1 MLVNKRNREPYSCF
15 REGFADTDAFSA
27 KERREGQSVAI
38 FSSWCLGPLIV
49 RVAEIKSSRYK
60 LAWLHPLVR
69 VMVDLCKVHDVG
81 HAFLEEDFFCAIAYT
96 NILAEGLMTR
106 DWRWWLNPQHFVKH
120 MLKIRKL
127 LDSVVCESLQDVVFD
142 LLDGWQNLLEELF
155 LVLGMLLHV
164 VNHIGS
170 WNLNRFHSC

>member
-1 MLVNKRNREPYSCF
+1 VVHLVSDAHLHGYFNLSDTDCTVGFFVQCLLLIDKLEVEMLVNKRNREPYSCF

-106 DWRWWLNPQHFVKH
+106 D
-120 MLKIRKL
+120 
-127 LDSVVCESLQDVVFD
+127 
-142 LLDGWQNLLEELF
+142 
-155 LVLGMLLHV
+155 
-164 VNHIGS
+164 
-170 WNLNRFHSC
+170 

>member
-1 MLVNKRNREPYSCF
+1 
-15 REGFADTDAFSA
+15 
-27 KERREGQSVAI
+27 
-38 FSSWCLGPLIV
+38 
-49 RVAEIKSSRYK
+49 
-60 LAWLHPLVR
+60 
-69 VMVDLCKVHDVG
+69 
-81 HAFLEEDFFCAIAYT
+81 
-96 NILAEGLMTR
+96 
-106 DWRWWLNPQHFVKH
+106 

-170 WNLNRFHSC
+170 